1 MGVDFGGLR
10 DRVQVMIDGIIALL
24 PNFVVAAVIVLAFV
38 VGARIAR
45 KFAVRTARH
54 YNRTEHLGQ
63 IVGRLLQWII
73 FATGLLVALSV
84 VAPSFQLKDLVSTLG
99 IGGLAVGFAF
109 RDVFQNFLAGLIL
122 LLTQPFHIGD
132 QIKVKDFE
140 GTVDEIETRAT
151 ILRTYDGRRVVIP
164 NSTLFTEALS
174 VNTAFDHLRS
184 EYEVHLKPGEDVEQM
199 RQELL
204 DAIQNVPDV
213 LHDPPPEVLVS
224 GFADQAT
231 VLSVRWWTSSRHE
244 KSIAMRNKVLTAIQQ
259 RMASAA
265 ELEPA
270 LATQSELK

>member
-73 FATGLLVALSV
+73 IATGLLVALSV

-122 LLTQPFHIGD
+122 LVTQPFHIGD

-151 ILRTYDGRRVVIP
+151 IIRTYDGRRVVIP

-224 GFADQAT
+224 GFADQAA

-244 KSIAMRNKVLTAIQQ
+244 QSIAMRNKVLTAIQQ

-265 ELEPA
+265 KPEPA
-270 LATQSELK
+270 LAT

>member
-1 MGVDFGGLR
+1 MGVDFGRLR
-10 DRVQVMIDGIIALL
+10 DRVQVMIDGFIALL
-24 PNFVVAAVIVLAFV
+24 PNLVVAALVVLAFV
-38 VGARIAR
+38 LGARIAR

-122 LLTQPFHIGD
+122 LVTQPFHIGD

-151 ILRTYDGRRVVIP
+151 IIHTYDGRRVVIP

-174 VNTAFDHLRS
+174 VNTTFDHLRS
-184 EYEVHLKPGEDVEQM
+184 EYEVHLKPGADVEWM

-204 DAIQNVPDV
+204 DAIQTVPDV
-213 LHDPPPEVLVS
+213 LHDPLPEVLVS
-224 GFADQAT
+224 GLADQAT

-244 KSIAMRNKVLTAIQQ
+244 QSIATRDKVLTAIQQ
-259 RMASAA
+259 RMAFAA
-265 ELEPA
+265 EPEPA
-270 LATQSELK
+270 LATQFK